1 MMSELF
7 QEIQF
12 QFFALRLTMPLKW
25 QKRKNSVLTL
35 RFLSSIGLTSMR
47 LRKPQMLFGK
57 ILKML
62 MTQITVFTGMEPKV
76 TKPPLQDFLS
86 PGIYKLVKIFL
97 YHLEPTQQPAAG
109 LGPTGT
115 RLDGPLIAKLNLI

>member
-12 QFFALRLTMPLKW
+12 QFFALRLTMSLKW

-35 RFLSSIGLTSMR
+35 RFLSSIGLTLMR

-62 MTQITVFTGMEPKV
+62 MIQITVFTGMEPKV

-97 YHLEPTQQPAAG
+97 YHSEPTQQPAAG

-115 RLDGPLIAKLNLI
+115 RQDGPLIAKLNLI